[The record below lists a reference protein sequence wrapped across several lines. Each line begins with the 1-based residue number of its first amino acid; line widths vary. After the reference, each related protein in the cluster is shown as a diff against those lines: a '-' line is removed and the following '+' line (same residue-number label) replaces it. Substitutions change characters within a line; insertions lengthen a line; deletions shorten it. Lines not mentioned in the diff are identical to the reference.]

1 MRIWTDGVLV
11 QCAGIS
17 AGLGELRAIGK
28 GGDLVDICYVER
40 PTFFAYKNT
49 HYSAFRHKNGTPI
62 SNALI
67 STITT
72 PNDIFR
78 GISTAAPGV
87 TGLQSATQ
95 EISTT
100 EISAGSNA
108 LPIALSGFRWLD
120 VQYIYAGQN
129 ATQNGAFSVTEL
141 GIENHTFWGV
151 EMEIC
156 E

>member
-67 STITT
+67 STITK

-120 VQYIYAGQN
+120 VQYIYTRGR
-129 ATQNGAFSVTEL
+129 TRPRTGFFL
-141 GIENHTFWGV
+141 
-151 EMEIC
+151 
-156 E
+156 